1 MAKITRKHQKQF
13 ASTAPSTQIGKFGSL
28 AAGLPLT
35 STDPDVIQAL
45 SNYLDGWFAATVG
58 SNSPAIEDQNALDY
72 LWSRQLAY
80 LFQAGVAEWDTA
92 TEYHIGSLAQ
102 DGFGRVYT
110 SLANTN
116 TGNALSDTTKW
127 APPGGSIHTKTAN
140 YSILSTDR
148 MILAD
153 ASAGG
158 FTLTLPSAVT
168 YPGVEILIK
177 KIGDEGNVVTIAS
190 AAGTIDGETTQEL
203 AAPYAGIT
211 VKSNGSDWYV
221 F

>member
-1 MAKITRKHQKQF
+1 MAKIVRKEQKLF

-28 AAGLPLT
+28 ADGTPLT

-45 SNYLDGWFAATVG
+45 SNYLDGWFAAVVG
-58 SNSPAIEDQNALDY
+58 ANSPAIEDVNALDF
-72 LWSRQLAY
+72 LWSRQIAY
-80 LFQAGVAEWDTA
+80 LLQTGVGEYLAT
-92 TEYHIGSLAQ
+92 TEYHIGSLVN

-148 MILAD
+148 MVLAD
-153 ASAGG
+153 ATAGG